1 MDQAPNV
8 RHVER
13 LHEERGA
20 GGLEKLSLGPV
31 EDVAGQEDDAV
42 AEVWELA
49 GELAIETRTV
59 ERRHLG
65 VAQNEVVP
73 SVTKHVQALGAVERH
88 VDLVPTRREDF
99 LEHVGDLHLVVD
111 DQDTPGADER
121 QRFRGWPGGLGGRA
135 LDQGQL
141 DHERRPLAG
150 LALDGDGAAVLL
162 DEDRKSTRLNSSHLV
177 ISYAVFCLKKKKKDT
192 LTN

>member
-20 GGLEKLSLGPV
+20 GRLEKLTLGPV

-88 VDLVPTRREDF
+88 VDLVPTRCEDF
-99 LEHVGDLHLVVD
+99 LEHVGDLPLVVD
-111 DQDTPGADER
+111 DQDTPGADEG
-121 QRFRGWPGGLGGRA
+121 QRLHGRPGGLGGRPRYQWQPA
-135 LDQGQL
+135 PQ
-141 DHERRPLAG
+141 RRTLSG
-150 LALDGDGAAVLL
+150 LSLDGDTAAPLP
-162 DEDRKSTRLNSSHLV
+162 
-177 ISYAVFCLKKKKKDT
+177 A
-192 LTN
+192 